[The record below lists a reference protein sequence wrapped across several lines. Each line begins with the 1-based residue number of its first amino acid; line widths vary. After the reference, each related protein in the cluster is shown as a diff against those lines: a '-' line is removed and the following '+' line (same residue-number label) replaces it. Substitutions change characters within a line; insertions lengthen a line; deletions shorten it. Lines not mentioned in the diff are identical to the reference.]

1 MIYRNLQTRRHFLL
15 GTGKLALALPFLSSL
30 WPEKVWAGQGRKK
43 FVGLIMYYGQRHE
56 FWDPALSLESN
67 TYNFGDVR
75 IRTLTES
82 PASGVNKIIGSAF
95 NPYLSKANFIKG
107 LDVITDP
114 GHNDG
119 CSPLGSMSKS
129 EDWETIDQV
138 LAASSKFYQNQIPA
152 MDSLYISTHGSGVSR
167 KKLGAGIVALPSL
180 NNPQAI
186 FDRIFFSSAPAD
198 RQRNIKVVD
207 RVLASYNTLK
217 GNSRISAADKVTVE
231 NFIDRLNE
239 TENRIRNQRPLEG
252 TKPAAPTYISSSTK
266 DYFRVLVDLGILAL
280 QTESTQVLTMGIQR
294 IPLLTE
300 ADGFPPAGSRP
311 ELDPRGVWHEDH
323 HLPESILTTNYSNN
337 TDKNSLEAM
346 LMYNQ
351 WHTNNVILPFIK
363 GMDGIMEANGKTM
376 LDNSLV
382 LWGNEL
388 ARSTHESLNM
398 PVVLFG
404 SAGGTIQTNRYLD
417 YSRRDTAQ
425 GESIG
430 LPSSFKAWRG
440 LPYNRLM
447 VSIMQALGLAP
458 EDYERPGIKG
468 YGAYTSLRASTNAI
482 YAPVIGAVDQ
492 MLPRFKA

>member
-1 MIYRNLQTRRHFLL
+1 MIYRHSPSRRHFLL

-56 FWDPALSLESN
+56 FWDPAISVEDN
-67 TYNFGDVR
+67 AYNFGDVR
-75 IRTLTES
+75 IRALTDS
-82 PASGVNKIIGSAF
+82 PASGLNRIIGSAF

-129 EDWETIDQV
+129 EDWQTIDQV
-138 LAASSKFYQNQIPA
+138 LASSPKFYQNQIPS
-152 MDSLYISTHGSGVSR
+152 MESLYISTGGAGVSR
-167 KKLGAGIVALPSL
+167 KKLGTGIVGLPSL

-198 RQRNIKVVD
+198 RQRNLKVVD
-207 RVLASYNTLK
+207 RVLASYTTLR
-217 GNSRISAADKVTVE
+217 GNSRLSTADKATVD
-231 NFIDRLNE
+231 NFMDRLNE

-252 TKPAAPTYISSSTK
+252 TKPAPPTYNAASTK

-280 QTESTQVLTMGIQR
+280 QTESTQVVTMGIQR
-294 IPLLTE
+294 IPLLNE

-311 ELDPRGVWHEDH
+311 DLDPRGVWHEDH
-323 HLPESILTTNYSNN
+323 HLPESVLTTNYSNN
-337 TDKNSLEAM
+337 MEKNSLDAM

-363 GMDGIMEANGKTM
+363 GMDGIVEANGKTM

-388 ARSTHESLNM
+388 ARYTHESINM

-425 GESIG
+425 GTSVG
-430 LPSSFKAWRG
+430 LPATFKMWRG

-447 VSIMQALGLAP
+447 VSILQSMGLSAA
-458 EDYERPGIKG
+458 DYEIPGSKG
-468 YGAYTSLRASTNAI
+468 YGAYLSLKASTNSI